1 MSIQRR
7 SFFALKGYKGY
18 WAQIPAV
25 PDISL
30 CGDTAFTL
38 GAYFY
43 MHDMQGHAVFL
54 KQESVFEFGMDSGTP
69 YFQSEGMGKIWAPK
83 IPDELLNAEGW
94 YRVDVI
100 FSGKKIILSFQGI
113 PVLEKDIEGKRR
125 VDNNTPWKIGM
136 IDGYLQEVILYNQ
149 AFPEEDIAKLSFHTK
164 DTPENVL
171 LWLDFNALMPKD
183 KGKYNHPIQ
192 MTGACMPVNLVYTLS
207 PGKKGFALPYGSNLP
222 NAGGFD
228 TGELSILAC
237 VYVKD
242 IKSHSIIFSNG
253 EKGREETI
261 ALGISEKNF
270 PFLDLGASGKIYL
283 ADKPATAYKWMTI
296 AVTLK
301 EKSLSFFIDGAAAGN
316 FILDEKFERKQI
328 ASPVIGN
335 QMDQDTFNSGFEGYI
350 DSIALFDKALSSE
363 RLVGYADVL
372 PFRFDSDLKAMWIFS
387 SEEHGSEIMNGSMMT
402 YSTGLTVCMEE
413 NTVLG
418 AYLPEMKINMP
429 DLPQSENEMDKWE
442 SLMTANLLTE
452 CIRQMTGLEPTSGFT
467 DASQK
472 ELTGS
477 ATHLIQT
484 CTKSNVALNKY
495 FQSKILSNK
504 DLSAIITIITAGAFA
519 CFFIYTFYSCS
530 GQKRLKDIK
539 RILQSL
545 RFLKFIDLFSVID
558 VFLTLITIETA
569 KKKPKDPTPIPFP
582 PTTETD
588 DYKVTFKEISFY
600 DETNKEAGTLFG
612 IPDFGK
618 QPELPEW
625 KAGPVNSVQSSPILY
640 HQDFPSTNTPHIK
653 LKFHCEK
660 TTTKMLQL
668 TFDAYCVKDNNADVL
683 GDLPSK
689 SITIVQSG
697 DYTIEFNVVNQKLK
711 EIPLGKYQ
719 MEWRWSVNSRFC
731 SSTYHTIHIIHAAP
745 ISPWTLEKGSEN
757 LPVYP
762 MLDIC
767 SEVVNK
773 KSSEVDSD
781 KKFAGQFIE
790 WAHGKNNLKSR
801 SWKDGSIHVHWDKLH
816 TICTVDAEALYNDIK
831 SNSVCWGDKDYA
843 AFMFLL
849 SKLEGGKKLKMTEII
864 SPYPEMPLM
873 LRNHRCI
880 GNTEDTKSV
889 IIKKH
894 TVCLMQDD
902 KSYIWDPFVYLYN
915 EKDAL
920 ISISGYLFDVKGNYS
935 IIVNRDDKQYKTLF
949 CKESVI
955 CIIGVTFD
963 YIRVHKKTLT
973 SIVPSPEDTALVT
986 SATGRPHFDECI
998 LRTLTLPRF
1007 LVRCHRMSYKSIEN
1021 TFVYLINLFAAQV
1034 ITSDQF
1040 AEICTYFITS
1050 VSAIDNF
1057 TEDPMTSISW
1067 DRIPELITQISEY
1080 METTEPEKKNIDP
1093 VISSSNAILYC
1104 LNSMVKNLR
1113 EGWNDWN
1120 SSLQDY
1126 FDPTRWI
1133 HVTHDKSGKCYVD
1146 ADSEDSN
1153 LAECWKELA
1162 EVDISITDISV
1173 DGFYILDDLN
1183 ACQLYYYEQMKGL
1196 LGSLSVEGELYNYVC
1211 FKAARVNGV
1220 NSRGIDSSDLRK
1232 RILYSS
1238 SNAWELKMYAYE
1250 IDESSPIFYRNGSEW
1265 ILFISNSNS
1274 ELPELQ
1280 YSILPK

>member
-30 CGDTAFTL
+30 CGDTPFTL

-83 IPDELLNAEGW
+83 IPDELLNEEGW

-125 VDNNTPWKIGM
+125 VDNGTPWKIGM
-136 IDGYLQEVILYNQ
+136 IDGYLQEIVLYNQ
-149 AFPEEDIAKLSFHTK
+149 AFPEKDISKLSFHTI

-171 LWLDFNALMPKD
+171 LWLDFDALMPKD

-192 MTGACMPVNLVYTLS
+192 MIGACMPVNLIYTLS
-207 PGKKGFALPYGSNLP
+207 PDKKDFALPHGSNLP

-242 IKSHSIIFSNG
+242 VKSRSVIFSNG
-253 EKGREETI
+253 EKGGEETI
-261 ALGISEKNF
+261 ALGINEKNF
-270 PFLDLGASGKIYL
+270 PFLDLGESDKPYL
-283 ADKPATAYKWMTI
+283 ADKSVPTYKWMTI

-301 EKSLSFFIDGAAAGN
+301 EKSLSFFIDGTVAGS
-316 FILDEKFERKQI
+316 FILEKKFERKQT
-328 ASPVIGN
+328 ASLVIGN
-335 QMDQDTFNSGFEGYI
+335 QMSQGTFNSGFEGCI

-387 SEEHGSEIMNGSMMT
+387 SEEHGLEIMNGNMMT
-402 YSTGLTVCMEE
+402 YSTGLTVYMEE

-418 AYLPEMKINMP
+418 AHLPDMKINMP

-442 SLMTANLLTE
+442 SLMTANLLIE
-452 CIRQMTGLEPTSGFT
+452 CVRQMTGLEPTSGFT

-472 ELTGS
+472 ELNGS
-477 ATHLIQT
+477 AISLIQP
-484 CTKSNVALNKY
+484 CAKNNSKLNKY
-495 FQSKILSNK
+495 FQSKTISNK
-504 DLSAIITIITAGAFA
+504 DLSAIMEIIMGSMFA
-519 CFFIYTFYSCS
+519 CFFIYTFYSLS
-530 GQKRLKDIK
+530 DQKKLKDIK

-545 RFLKFIDLFSVID
+545 KFLKFIGFFSVID
-558 VFLTLITIETA
+558 FILTLITTETV
-569 KKKPKDPTPIPFP
+569 KKKPKEPTPIPFP

-588 DYKVTFKEISFY
+588 DYEVTFKEISFY
-600 DETNKEAGTLFG
+600 DEENKEAGALFG

-640 HQDFPSTNTPHIK
+640 HQDFPSTKTPRIK

-660 TTTKMLQL
+660 TTTKILQL
-668 TFDAYCVKDNNADVL
+668 TFDAYCMKDNNADVL
-683 GDLPSK
+683 GDLPGK

-697 DYTIEFNVVNQKLK
+697 DYTIEFNLVNHKLR

-719 MEWRWSVNSRFC
+719 MEWRWNVNSHFC

-745 ISPWTLEKGSEN
+745 ISPWTLEKGSQN

-767 SEVVNK
+767 SEIVNK

-849 SKLEGGKKLKMTEII
+849 SKLEGGKKLKMAEII

-873 LRNHRCI
+873 LRDHKCI

-894 TVCLMQDD
+894 TICLMQDD
-902 KSYIWDPFVYLYN
+902 ASYIWDPFVYLYN
-915 EKDAL
+915 TKKEL
-920 ISISGYLFDVKGNYS
+920 IPISGYLFKKKEAYD
-935 IIVNRDDKQYKTLF
+935 IITAQDDKQYRTLI
-949 CKESVI
+949 CKEGI
-955 CIIGVTFD
+955 CCEIGVIFSWIKISKLPLTTIVIGKNCF
-963 YIRVHKKTLT
+963 VT
-973 SIVPSPEDTALVT
+973 SIK
-986 SATGRPHFDECI
+986 GRPDFARPIIEQLDLGQQRC
-998 LRTLTLPRF
+998 
-1007 LVRCHRMSYKSIEN
+1007 LVRCHSMSYKSIEALLVTLMNLHASEVINENDFGIGISHLWSGASGCNPLSDSENVIAMLAKEHLYNLLTLQEMEEVVGCAN
-1021 TFVYLINLFAAQV
+1021 TALF
-1034 ITSDQF
+1034 
-1040 AEICTYFITS
+1040 
-1050 VSAIDNF
+1050 
-1057 TEDPMTSISW
+1057 W
-1067 DRIPELITQISEY
+1067 
-1080 METTEPEKKNIDP
+1080 
-1093 VISSSNAILYC
+1093 
-1104 LNSMVKNLR
+1104 LNSVVENLR

-1120 SSLQDY
+1120 SSLQDN
-1126 FDPTRWI
+1126 FDPKTWF
-1133 HVTHDKSGKCYVD
+1133 HVTHYKGKLYKD
-1146 ADSEDSN
+1146 A
-1153 LAECWKELA
+1153 KESTYEIFELC
-1162 EVDISITDISV
+1162 EGFEP
-1173 DGFYILDDLN
+1173 GFYIDNELN
-1183 ACQLYYYEQMKGL
+1183 GRQLYYLNELQKNIRL
-1196 LGSLSVEGELYNYVC
+1196 VKEDFLSVIT
-1211 FKAARVNGV
+1211 FKKKYLEIENEEIEQEIE
-1220 NSRGIDSSDLRK
+1220 NNITDMRK

-1238 SNAWELKMYAYE
+1238 SNSWVLDPIEL
-1250 IDESSPIFYRNGSEW
+1250 ESDMESPVFFLFEGNW
-1265 ILFISNSNS
+1265 IQFI
-1274 ELPELQ
+1274 E
-1280 YSILPK
+1280 